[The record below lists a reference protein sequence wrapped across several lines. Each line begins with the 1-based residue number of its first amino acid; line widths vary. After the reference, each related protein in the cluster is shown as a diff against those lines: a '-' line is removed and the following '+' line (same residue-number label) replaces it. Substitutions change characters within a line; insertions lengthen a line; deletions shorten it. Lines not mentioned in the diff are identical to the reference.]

1 MVHLGI
7 ISQEITVKEIAESL
21 DKILKS
27 KLLIDTDLWGQDKYN
42 RNFLERDVN
51 MKARHLL
58 KLYIEI
64 EENFGIS
71 IPEKDIVS
79 GGFNTISNIS
89 AIILREMKNKT
100 TR

>member
-1 MVHLGI
+1 
-7 ISQEITVKEIAESL
+7 
-21 DKILKS
+21 
-27 KLLIDTDLWGQDKYN
+27 
-42 RNFLERDVN
+42 

-58 KLYIEI
+58 KLYFEI

-79 GGFNTISNIS
+79 GEFNTISNIS
-89 AIILREMKNKT
+89 AIILREIKNKT

>member
-1 MVHLGI
+1 MVNLGI
-7 ISQEITVKEIAESL
+7 ISQEINAIEIAESL
-21 DKILKS
+21 DEILKN

-58 KLYIEI
+58 KLYFEI

-79 GGFNTISNIS
+79 GEFNTISNIS
-89 AIILREMKNKT
+89 AIILREIKNKT